1 MNDFDYDVY
10 LKKRIARGYRSKK
23 NGSKSKRCSLTSDG
37 MTQKQWKERNGTI
50 MSYNLSSPMSWD
62 RFKAMPDDLQR
73 EYITS
78 LRDKYSTTATDLAR
92 FFGCVPS
99 TITKYCKSILGIT
112 FNPGKRMTKE
122 QRNAFREFTGDDEE
136 GGKQDALAEERI
148 CDSLSSQASLT
159 PNKPETETLEDH
171 INDFHMKEISMSFS
185 GNFDVNAI
193 RNSLAV
199 TIGNGRPVHIEIKCT
214 ILN

>member
-37 MTQKQWKERNGTI
+37 MTQKQWKERNGAI

-62 RFKAMPDDLQR
+62 QFKAMPDDLQR

-78 LRDKYSTTATDLAR
+78 LRDKYNTTATDLAR

-99 TITKYCKSILGIT
+99 TITKYCKSTLGIT
-112 FNPGKRMTKE
+112 FDPGKRMTRE
-122 QRNAFREFTGDDEE
+122 QKNSFREFTGEAEIGAENVLDSYE
-136 GGKQDALAEERI
+136 GESDIELPVHELISE
-148 CDSLSSQASLT
+148 
-159 PNKPETETLEDH
+159 H
-171 INDFHMKEISMSFS
+171 INQAGDFNMKEISMSFS
-185 GNFDVNAI
+185 GNFDADAI
-193 RNSLAV
+193 RNSLV
-199 TIGNGRPVHIEIKCT
+199 LTIGKGRPVQIDIKCT
-214 ILN
+214 IIN

>member
-10 LKKRIARGYRSKK
+10 LKKRVARGYRNKK

-37 MTQKQWKERNGTI
+37 MTQKQWKEKNGVI

-62 RFKAMPDDLQR
+62 QFKAMPDDLQR

-99 TITKYCKSILGIT
+99 TITKYCKSTLGIT
-112 FNPGKRMTKE
+112 FDPGKRMTKE
-122 QRNAFREFTGDDEE
+122 QKNSFREFAGESEIEAENVLNSYEDESNTE
-136 GGKQDALAEERI
+136 LPVRELMPAHI
-148 CDSLSSQASLT
+148 SQAS
-159 PNKPETETLEDH
+159 
-171 INDFHMKEISMSFS
+171 DFNMKEISMSFS
-185 GNFDVNAI
+185 GNFDADAI
-193 RNSLAV
+193 RNSLAL
-199 TIGNGRPVHIEIKCT
+199 TIGKGRPVQIDIKCT
-214 ILN
+214 IIN

>member
-10 LKKRIARGYRSKK
+10 LKKRIAHGYRHKK
-23 NGSKSKRCSLTSDG
+23 NGRKSKRCSLLSDS
-37 MTQKQWKERNGTI
+37 MTQKQWKEMNGEI
-50 MSYNLSSPMSWD
+50 MSYNLNSPMPWQQ
-62 RFKAMPDDLQR
+62 FKAMPPDLQC

-78 LRDKYSTTATDLAR
+78 LRDKYSTTATDLAK
-92 FFGCVPS
+92 FFGCAPS
-99 TITKYCKSILGIT
+99 TITKYCKSALGIS
-112 FNPGKRMTKE
+112 FDPGKRMTKE

-136 GGKQDALAEERI
+136 NGKQDALTGGKF

>member
-10 LKKRIARGYRSKK
+10 LKKRIARGYRNKK

-62 RFKAMPDDLQR
+62 QFKAMPDDLQR

-78 LRDKYSTTATDLAR
+78 LRDKYNTTATDLAR

-99 TITKYCKSILGIT
+99 TITKYCKSTLGIT
-112 FNPGKRMTKE
+112 FDPGKRMTKE
-122 QRNAFREFTGDDEE
+122 QKNSFREFTGESETEAENALNSYEDESV
-136 GGKQDALAEERI
+136 AELPAHELMPKCI
-148 CDSLSSQASLT
+148 SQAS
-159 PNKPETETLEDH
+159 
-171 INDFHMKEISMSFS
+171 DFNMKEISMSFS
-185 GNFDVNAI
+185 GNFDADAI
-193 RNSLAV
+193 RNSLAL
-199 TIGNGRPVHIEIKCT
+199 TIGKGRPVQIDIKC
-214 ILN
+214 IIIN